1 MPWVTFGCRG
11 IIGMP
16 VGIGS
21 NIKDEN
27 YFAHQSLR
35 SGANSRPGLAAVQ
48 ECRQMEALARPGI
61 KLKGSGLPLSF
72 D

>member
-11 IIGMP
+11 ITGMS

-35 SGANSRPGLAAVQ
+35 PGANSRPRQVAVP
-48 ECRQMEALARPGI
+48 ECRQMEAAARARI
-61 KLKGSGLPLSF
+61 KLKGSELPSSS